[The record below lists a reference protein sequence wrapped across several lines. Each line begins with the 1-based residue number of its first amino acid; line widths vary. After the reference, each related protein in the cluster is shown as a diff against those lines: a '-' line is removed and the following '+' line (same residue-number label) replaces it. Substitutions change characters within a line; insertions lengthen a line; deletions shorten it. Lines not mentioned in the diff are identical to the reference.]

1 MLVVVEYISKIKIEG
16 TEVPVY
22 VTDDSRMFVGMEI
35 MPYLNTP
42 QKVKQAII
50 TDKDAVQY
58 TVYPTLEV
66 FKHIKDKKLLLLDT
80 STICEK
86 QQAIIPVE
94 KQVLTPEN
102 EFALTLKKMLSPKKK
117 K

>member
-58 TVYPTLEV
+58 TG
-66 FKHIKDKKLLLLDT
+66 
-80 STICEK
+80 
-86 QQAIIPVE
+86 
-94 KQVLTPEN
+94 
-102 EFALTLKKMLSPKKK
+102 LSYS
-117 K
+117 

>member
-1 MLVVVEYISKIKIEG
+1 M
-16 TEVPVY
+16 
-22 VTDDSRMFVGMEI
+22 
-35 MPYLNTP
+35 
-42 QKVKQAII
+42 
-50 TDKDAVQY
+50 
-58 TVYPTLEV
+58 
-66 FKHIKDKKLLLLDT
+66 LDT

-86 QQAIIPVE
+86 QHAFIPVE

>member
-1 MLVVVEYISKIKIEG
+1 
-16 TEVPVY
+16 
-22 VTDDSRMFVGMEI
+22 
-35 MPYLNTP
+35 MPYSTR
-42 QKVKQAII
+42 
-50 TDKDAVQY
+50 
-58 TVYPTLEV
+58 VYPTLEV

-86 QQAIIPVE
+86 QHAFIPVE

>member
-35 MPYLNTP
+35 MPY
-42 QKVKQAII
+42 
-50 TDKDAVQY
+50 
-58 TVYPTLEV
+58 
-66 FKHIKDKKLLLLDT
+66 T

-86 QQAIIPVE
+86 QHAFIPVE